1 MNWVLI
7 NSLQPPENKVIN
19 YKIDDEKGCRNECQ
33 IIKKGNLYWLPDNS
47 MYVYF
52 TPTHWSY

>member
-33 IIKKGNLYWLPDNS
+33 LIKKGNLYWLPDNRKLKC
-47 MYVYF
+47 F
-52 TPTHWSY
+52 